1 MGFIKISPVL
11 GTSERLSKEKLSH
24 HCSFPGH
31 KTIRVFL
38 LAEPTSDIKDP
49 FIGFETLRA
58 EGPSG
63 YRVQGTETQRPEGT
77 CRGHPSELS

>member
-1 MGFIKISPVL
+1 MEFIEISPVL
-11 GTSERLSKEKLSH
+11 GTSERLSKEKLTH
-24 HCSFPGH
+24 HFSFTGY
-31 KTIRVFL
+31 KIIRVFL
-38 LAEPTSDIKDP
+38 LAEPTSDIKDL

-63 YRVQGTETQRPEGT
+63 YRGGTETRRPEGT